1 MNIVFF
7 GSAEFSMGSLRA
19 LITSRHK
26 VVALVT
32 QPDRKKGRSLKL
44 SPPPTKV
51 LAASHGIPVY
61 QPEDASIKE
70 SVKYLKDLKP
80 DLFVVVSFG
89 QILKKE
95 LLAVPRLYSINL
107 HASLLP
113 KYRGAAPVNWAV
125 INGDKETGATIMR
138 MDEGMDSGG
147 IMAQEEIPIGEDD
160 TSLTMSEKISERGAG
175 LLVAAIE
182 SIEKDKT
189 KFVKQDASRATYAP
203 KMKKEDGLID
213 WKEDAFKIHNLT
225 KGLLPWPGAYTR
237 HKGKILKVLM
247 TGVSPLPGAEGGSQP
262 GEVMEATGEKGIIV
276 ATGHGALAITYL
288 QLEGKKILDAASF
301 LRGHRMEK
309 GEILG

>member
-138 MDEGMDSGG
+138 MDEGMDSGD

-203 KMKKEDGLID
+203 KMKK
-213 WKEDAFKIHNLT
+213 
-225 KGLLPWPGAYTR
+225 
-237 HKGKILKVLM
+237 
-247 TGVSPLPGAEGGSQP
+247 
-262 GEVMEATGEKGIIV
+262 
-276 ATGHGALAITYL
+276 
-288 QLEGKKILDAASF
+288 
-301 LRGHRMEK
+301 
-309 GEILG
+309 

>member
-138 MDEGMDSGG
+138 MDEGMDSGD